1 MKYAPGMD
9 KAYFP
14 LTVAT
19 GHSFCNRENIRAQLL
34 SNIEQVQPT
43 LLSAPRRY
51 GKTSLVEQVLQYDI
65 PRSPLKNHFS
75 HSIELLMA
83 HDLESVQHIIL
94 SGIGRLA
101 GNILPFHK
109 SPMIKLQGYFSA
121 MRPEYT
127 MDIKGPRVALSPKV
141 SLQSITEGLMRLD
154 QMAQQEG
161 VTVTLAMDE
170 FQQIATIR
178 QHAEIE
184 AAIRAAVQHSTRVSY
199 IFTGS
204 NRHLLDIMFE
214 NASRPFFGQCERIT
228 LERISEDKYR
238 PFILTAANNRWG
250 KQIDGDT
257 LDRILQLTRCHP
269 YYINAL
275 CHRLWRHPE
284 PVLAVDVASE
294 WAYLTHQE
302 SDNISSHVGRLA
314 ASQRAVIIALAVAP
328 DANLTG
334 KKFLQRA
341 RLAAS
346 SCAQAAKA
354 LKSADIIYQQKD
366 GAWALLDP
374 LMEVV
379 LSDNSTQW

>member
-1 MKYAPGMD
+1 MSKTF
-9 KAYFP
+9 FP
-14 LTVAT
+14 LTIAT
-19 GHSFCNRENIRAQLL
+19 GDNFCNREKIRMQIKN
-34 SNIEQVQPT
+34 NIEQIQPT

-65 PRSPLKNHFS
+65 PRSCLKNHFS

-83 HDLESVQHIIL
+83 HDLESVQSIIL

-101 GNILPFHK
+101 GDILPFHK
-109 SPMIKLQGYFSA
+109 SAMIKLQGYFSA

-154 QMAQQEG
+154 QMAQKEN

-170 FQQIATIR
+170 FQQIATVK

-184 AAIRAAVQHSTRVSY
+184 AAIRAAVQRSTRVSY

-214 NASRPFFGQCERIT
+214 NASRPFFGQCERIS

-238 PFILTAANNRWG
+238 PFILTAANSRWG
-250 KQIDGDT
+250 SDIDTDA
-257 LDRILQLTRCHP
+257 LHDILKLTRCHP

-275 CHRLWRHPE
+275 CHRLWRHAE
-284 PVLAVDVASE
+284 PANAVDVESE
-294 WAYLTHQE
+294 WDYLVRQE
-302 SDNISSHVGRLA
+302 SDNISSQVGKLA
-314 ASQRAVIIALAVAP
+314 ASQRAVVIALAEAP

-334 KKFLQRA
+334 KTFLQRA

-354 LKSADIIYQQKD
+354 LKSADLIYQQRD
-366 GAWALLDP
+366 ERWAILDP
-374 LMEVV
+374 LMEAALV
-379 LSDNSTQW
+379 NSFSR

>member
-1 MKYAPGMD
+1 MD
-9 KAYFP
+9 KTYFP

-19 GHSFCNRENIRAQLL
+19 GHAFCNRENIRAQLL

-83 HDLESVQHIIL
+83 HDLESVQNIIL

-101 GNILPFHK
+101 GNMLPFHK
-109 SPMIKLQGYFSA
+109 SAMIKLQGYFSA

-127 MDIKGPRVALSPKV
+127 MDINGPRVALSPTV
-141 SLQSITEGLMRLD
+141 SLQSITEALMRLN

-161 VTVTLAMDE
+161 VSVTLAMDE

-184 AAIRAAVQHSTRVSY
+184 AAIRAAVQHSTHVSY

-204 NRHLLDIMFE
+204 NRHLLDVMFE
-214 NASRPFFGQCERIT
+214 NASRPFFGQCERII
-228 LERISEDKYR
+228 LGRITKGKYI
-238 PFILTAANNRWG
+238 PFISNAAKRRWG
-250 KQIDGDT
+250 CQIDGAV
-257 LDRILQLTRCHP
+257 LDLILQITRCHP
-269 YYINAL
+269 YYVNAL
-275 CHRLWRHPE
+275 CHRLWRHSE
-284 PVLAVDVASE
+284 PAAIEDVTSE
-294 WAYLTHQE
+294 WTYLMELE
-302 SDNISSHVGRLA
+302 SDNISSQIGRLA
-314 ASQRAVIIALAVAP
+314 ASQRAVVIALSQRP

-334 KKFLQRA
+334 KVFLQRA

-354 LKSADIIYQQKD
+354 LKSADLIYQQGD

-374 LMEVV
+374 LMETYLHQRND
-379 LSDNSTQW
+379 LS

>member
-1 MKYAPGMD
+1 MD
-9 KAYFP
+9 KTYFP

-19 GHSFCNRENIRAQLL
+19 GHAFCNRENIRAQLL

-83 HDLESVQHIIL
+83 HDLESVQNIIL

-101 GNILPFHK
+101 GNMLPFHK
-109 SPMIKLQGYFSA
+109 SAMIKLQGYFSA

-127 MDIKGPRVALSPKV
+127 MDINGPRVALSPTV
-141 SLQSITEGLMRLD
+141 SLQSITEALMRLN

-161 VTVTLAMDE
+161 VSVTLAMDE

-184 AAIRAAVQHSTRVSY
+184 AAIRAAVQHSTHVSY

-204 NRHLLDIMFE
+204 NRHLLDVMFE
-214 NASRPFFGQCERIT
+214 NASRPFFGQCERII
-228 LERISEDKYR
+228 LGRITKGKYI
-238 PFILTAANNRWG
+238 PFISNAAKRRWG
-250 KQIDGDT
+250 CQIDGAV
-257 LDRILQLTRCHP
+257 LDLILQITRCHP
-269 YYINAL
+269 YYVNAL
-275 CHRLWRHPE
+275 CHRLWRHSE
-284 PVLAVDVASE
+284 PAAIEDVTSE
-294 WAYLTHQE
+294 WTYLMELE
-302 SDNISSHVGRLA
+302 SDNISSQIGRLA
-314 ASQRAVIIALAVAP
+314 ASQRAVVIALSQRP

-334 KKFLQRA
+334 KVFLQRA

-354 LKSADIIYQQKD
+354 LKSADLIYQQGD
-366 GAWALLDP
+366 GALHQRND
-374 LMEVV
+374 
-379 LSDNSTQW
+379 LS

>member
-1 MKYAPGMD
+1 MNKT
-9 KAYFP
+9 YFP
-14 LTVAT
+14 LTIAT
-19 GHSFCNRENIRAQLL
+19 GDSFCNREVIRARIQ

-51 GKTSLVEQVLQYDI
+51 GKTSLVEQVLQHDI
-65 PRSPLKNHFS
+65 PRSHLKNHFS

-83 HDLESVQHIIL
+83 HDLDSVQSIIL

-101 GNILPFHK
+101 GHILPFHK
-109 SPMIKLQGYFSA
+109 STMIKLQGYFSA

-127 MDIKGPRVALSPKV
+127 MDIKGPRIALSPKV

-154 QMAQQEG
+154 QMAQKED

-170 FQQIATIR
+170 FQQIATIK

-184 AAIRAAVQHSTRVSY
+184 AAIRAAVQRSTRVSY

-204 NRHLLDIMFE
+204 NRHLLNIMFE

-238 PFILTAANNRWG
+238 PFILRAANARWENN
-250 KQIDGDT
+250 IDADA
-257 LDRILQLTRCHP
+257 LDSILQLTRCHP

-275 CHRLWRHPE
+275 CHRLWRHPV
-284 PVLAVDVASE
+284 PVVASDVETE
-294 WAYLTHQE
+294 WASFVHQE
-302 SDNISSHVGRLA
+302 IDNISAQVGKLA
-314 ASQRAVIIALAVAP
+314 AGQRAVMIALAEAP

-334 KKFLQRA
+334 KTFLQRT
-341 RLAAS
+341 RLAPS
-346 SCAQAAKA
+346 SCAQAAQA
-354 LKSADIIYQQKD
+354 LKSADLIYQQED
-366 GAWALLDP
+366 GAWAALDP
-374 LMEVV
+374 LMGAALI
-379 LSDNSTQW
+379 LSKG

>member
-1 MKYAPGMD
+1 MSKT
-9 KAYFP
+9 YFP
-14 LTVAT
+14 LTIAT
-19 GHSFCNRENIRAQLL
+19 GDAFCNREMIRAQIK

-65 PRSPLKNHFS
+65 PASRLKKHFS

-83 HDLESVQHIIL
+83 HDLESVQNIIL

-109 SPMIKLQGYFSA
+109 SAMIKLQGYFSA

-127 MDIKGPRVALSPKV
+127 MDMNGPRVALSPKV

-154 QMAQQEG
+154 QMANKEN

-170 FQQIATIR
+170 FQQIATIK

-184 AAIRAAVQHSTRVSY
+184 AAIRSAVQRSTHVSY

-204 NRHLLDIMFE
+204 NRHLLDMMFE
-214 NASRPFFGQCERIT
+214 DASRPFFGQCERIT
-228 LERISEDKYR
+228 LERISEEKYR
-238 PFILTAANNRWG
+238 PFILNAANNRWG
-250 KQIDGDT
+250 NHIDTDA
-257 LDRILQLTRCHP
+257 LDGILQLTRRHP
-269 YYINAL
+269 FYINAL
-275 CHRLWRHPE
+275 CHRLWRHTK
-284 PVLAVDVASE
+284 PVNAADVEAE
-294 WAYLTHQE
+294 WACLVHQE
-302 SDNISSHVGRLA
+302 SDNASSQVGRLA
-314 ASQRAVIIALAVAP
+314 ANQRAVMLALAESP

-334 KKFLQRA
+334 KTFLQRA

-354 LKSADIIYQQKD
+354 LKAADLIYQQQD
-366 GAWALLDP
+366 GAWAVLDP
-374 LMEVV
+374 LMEAS
-379 LSDNSTQW
+379 LTNSSTQ

>member
-1 MKYAPGMD
+1 MNKI
-9 KAYFP
+9 YFP
-14 LTVAT
+14 LTIAT
-19 GHSFCNRENIRAQLL
+19 GDNFCNREVIRAQIQ

-65 PRSPLKNHFS
+65 PKSRLKNHFS

-83 HDLESVQHIIL
+83 HDLESVQSIIL

-101 GNILPFHK
+101 GDILPFHK
-109 SPMIKLQGYFSA
+109 SAMIKLQSYFSA

-154 QMAQQEG
+154 QMAQKEN

-170 FQQIATIR
+170 FQQIATIK

-184 AAIRAAVQHSTRVSY
+184 AAIRAAVQRSTRVSY

-238 PFILTAANNRWG
+238 PFILAAANNRWG
-250 KQIDGDT
+250 NDIGANA
-257 LDRILQLTRCHP
+257 LHAILKLTRCHP

-275 CHRLWRHPE
+275 CHRLWRHAE
-284 PVLAVDVASE
+284 AVNAVDVESE
-294 WAYLTHQE
+294 WDYLVRQE
-302 SDNISSHVGRLA
+302 SDNISSQVGKLA
-314 ASQRAVIIALAVAP
+314 ASQRAVMIALAEAP

-334 KKFLQRA
+334 KTFLQRA

-354 LKSADIIYQQKD
+354 LKSADLIHQQKD
-366 GAWALLDP
+366 GAWAILDP
-374 LMEVV
+374 LMEAT
-379 LSDNSTQW
+379 LINNCTQ

>member
-1 MKYAPGMD
+1 MD
-9 KAYFP
+9 KSYFP
-14 LTVAT
+14 LTIAT
-19 GHSFCNRENIRAQLL
+19 GRAFCDRENIRAQLQG
-34 SNIEQVQPT
+34 NIEQIQPT

-83 HDLESVQHIIL
+83 HDLESVQNIIL

-109 SPMIKLQGYFSA
+109 SAMIKLQGYFSA

-127 MDIKGPRVALSPKV
+127 MDINGPRVALSPKV

-154 QMAQQEG
+154 QMARQEG

-170 FQQIATIR
+170 FQQIATIK
-178 QHAEIE
+178 QHVEIE

-199 IFTGS
+199 IFSGS

-228 LERISEDKYR
+228 LGRISENKYR
-238 PFILTAANNRWG
+238 PFILAAANNKWE
-250 KQIDGDT
+250 KHIDGNA

-269 YYINAL
+269 FYINAL

-284 PVLAVDVASE
+284 AVNKADVESE
-294 WAYLTHQE
+294 WAYMTHQE
-302 SDNISSHVGRLA
+302 TDNISSQIGKLA
-314 ASQRAVIIALAVAP
+314 ASQRAVMIALAETPEV
-328 DANLTG
+328 NLTG
-334 KKFLQRA
+334 KAFLQRT

-354 LKSADIIYQQKD
+354 LKSADLIYQQKD

-374 LMEVV
+374 LMEAT
-379 LSDNSTQW
+379 LSASF